1 MLVSVT
7 DYLTNH
13 LADKHATLYQPGAST
28 VSTLAV
34 RIFQRPEPPASKQT
48 AESLSR
54 HILVAAAE
62 PELQHLLG
70 LELQKAGYVVTLVT
84 SGLEVL
90 EHFCRLSA
98 DLIILDVQL
107 PVLDGWTVC
116 RVLRSFSHVPIILL
130 SGLNQPDDVV
140 QGLAMGADDYIRKP
154 FVIREVVARLQA
166 LLRRVTRH
174 TDPSSDA
181 SSALHGDLHCED
193 FRPLPVEN
201 NQVVLDVQAH
211 EVQVNGGR
219 VQLTPTEFRLL
230 SYLMSK
236 AGQVIRKE
244 ELFRATWGN
253 EEPLGSSQVA
263 LMVSRLRAKIEL
275 DLDNPTLITTVYGV
289 GYQFNKLGK

>member
-7 DYLTNH
+7 DCLTNH
-13 LADKHATLYQPGAST
+13 LADKHATLYQPGASI
-28 VSTLAV
+28 VSTLDV

-62 PELQHLLG
+62 PELQHLLS

-140 QGLAMGADDYIRKP
+140 QALAMGADDYIRKP

-166 LLRRVTRH
+166 LLRRGTRH
-174 TDPSSDA
+174 TDASSD
-181 SSALHGDLHCED
+181 LHGDLHPED
-193 FRPLPVEN
+193 SSPLPVAN

-263 LMVSRLRAKIEL
+263 LMVSRLRAKIEP